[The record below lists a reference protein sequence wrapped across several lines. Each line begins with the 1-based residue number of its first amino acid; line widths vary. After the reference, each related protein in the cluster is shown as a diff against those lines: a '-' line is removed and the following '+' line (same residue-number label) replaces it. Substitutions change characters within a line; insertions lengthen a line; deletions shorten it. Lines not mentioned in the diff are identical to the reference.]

1 MSLQLEKYLKQFKI
15 EIFLGF
21 ADNYIIYSLSKGKE
35 KHSTFPYK
43 PWGFQEVEASKFQDN
58 QHANTDTLFIF

>member
-1 MSLQLEKYLKQFKI
+1 MSLQLEKYLKQLKI
-15 EIFLGF
+15 ETFLGF

-43 PWGFQEVEASKFQDN
+43 P
-58 QHANTDTLFIF
+58 